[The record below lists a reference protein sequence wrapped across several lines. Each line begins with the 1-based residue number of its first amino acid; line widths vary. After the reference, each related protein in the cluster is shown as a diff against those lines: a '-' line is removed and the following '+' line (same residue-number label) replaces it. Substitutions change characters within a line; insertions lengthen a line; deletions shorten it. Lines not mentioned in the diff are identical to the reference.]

1 MNNNILN
8 NAIKHLEKDQK
19 IKTLINKYPV
29 PEFAPTENYFNALS
43 KSIIYQQLSGKV
55 AKIIYIRFLS
65 LFKNKIPKPKHYL
78 KIKVS
83 DLNRIGLSKQK
94 ISYITNLSQFF
105 VEKENDIDFENEK
118 EIKKK
123 LIDIKGIGQ

>member
-43 KSIIYQQLSGKV
+43 KSIIYQQLSGNV
-55 AKIIYIRFLS
+55 AKII
-65 LFKNKIPKPKHYL
+65 
-78 KIKVS
+78 
-83 DLNRIGLSKQK
+83 
-94 ISYITNLSQFF
+94 
-105 VEKENDIDFENEK
+105 
-118 EIKKK
+118 
-123 LIDIKGIGQ
+123 